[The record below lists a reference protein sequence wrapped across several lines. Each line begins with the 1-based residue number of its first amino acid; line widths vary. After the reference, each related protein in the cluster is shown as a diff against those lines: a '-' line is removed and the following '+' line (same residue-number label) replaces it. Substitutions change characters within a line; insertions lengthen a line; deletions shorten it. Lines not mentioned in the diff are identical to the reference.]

1 MLGHPAVARSG
12 NGQERPDKVIF
23 DRWEAAS
30 RNFVPFR
37 IAENDLKTGFKG
49 QMACRSTKVL
59 PCRCL
64 ANNCRYA
71 LNSQLT
77 FTAASTGTY
86 FANARAF
93 ANAGSGGYRLSATQ
107 IA

>member
-71 LNSQLT
+71 LIRGAGVRCAAQL
-77 FTAASTGTY
+77 
-86 FANARAF
+86 NRAG
-93 ANAGSGGYRLSATQ
+93 AC
-107 IA
+107 

>member
-71 LNSQLT
+71 LILGFCHVWMALCVQMDLN
-77 FTAASTGTY
+77 
-86 FANARAF
+86 
-93 ANAGSGGYRLSATQ
+93 
-107 IA
+107 